1 MKIKVLSWNIWCGT
15 YLDEVIE
22 FLREA
27 DADIIALQ
35 EACIDDR
42 GNIAEIIA
50 KELGYQFT
58 HAVGMHLPV
67 KFLPNYKSED
77 PRGILFGNA
86 ILTKHQIIESKTI
99 EITHED
105 KRLIAQAN
113 IKINDKVV
121 NVFSI
126 HLKHTHQAQSDLQ
139 DKQALNLV
147 ELASGGDTIV
157 MGDFN
162 SLPDS
167 DVIQSISRVL
177 RNTEGGVPTP
187 TWSVYRKGCSVCLVD
202 EVKYKLDYIFT
213 SKELKSDSF
222 KVHHSRGSDHLPVTA
237 MIEI

>member
-58 HAVGMHLPV
+58 HAVEMHLPV

-86 ILTKHQIIESKTI
+86 ILTKHQIVESNTI
-99 EITHED
+99 ELTHED
-105 KRLIAQAN
+105 KRLVAQAN

-121 NVFSI
+121 NVYSV

-177 RNTEGGVPTP
+177 RNTEGGVSTP

-222 KVHHSRGSDHLPVTA
+222 KVHHSRGSDHLPITA
-237 MIEI
+237 IIEI